1 MKRIIVALCL
11 VALVSMGAVY
21 AAEWT
26 GFISD
31 AKCAAK
37 RGESEGHAGCAKK
50 CIGGGDSAV
59 LVAQGKVYTL
69 DKQDDAKKL
78 AGEKV
83 LVKGT
88 ASEDGA
94 SIKVDSI
101 AKAAQ

>member
-1 MKRIIVALCL
+1 MKRTTLALCL
-11 VALVSMGAVY
+11 VLVFTVGAAS

-31 AKCAAK
+31 SKCAASK
-37 RGESEGHAGCAKK
+37 GESAGHAGCAKG
-50 CIGGGDSAV
+50 CIGKGDSAV
-59 LVAQGKVYTL
+59 LVSAGKVYTL

-83 LVKGT
+83 LVKGK
-88 ASEDGA
+88 ASEDGT

-101 AKAAQ
+101 AKAAS